1 MLSWLDRVVVR
12 LQSCF
17 TKDEARRIPANIAKL
32 QAGLK
37 RDLPTLLRSLDWMQ
51 TQIDQVSM
59 IECPCSIMP
68 QLRLDSNPVLII
80 RFARL
85 QSALKNLRPFLKTS
99 VLCSS
104 RQNMSE
110 QNAPQIRCDDRE

>member
-1 MLSWLDRVVVR
+1 MARIGRRKLLKLSGAAAL
-12 LQSCF
+12 
-17 TKDEARRIPANIAKL
+17 
-32 QAGLK
+32 AGGVEEG
-37 RDLPTLLRSLDWMQ
+37 LPTLLRSLDWMQ

-85 QSALKNLRPFLKTS
+85 QSALKNLRPF
-99 VLCSS
+99 
-104 RQNMSE
+104 
-110 QNAPQIRCDDRE
+110 